1 MLIPVGNGTSG
12 YWYFFNQENAWMS
25 TGWTT
30 NRDNNELYYLD
41 AAGHPVTGWQMSQ
54 DGTWYYFQSGSYA
67 AATDWQWLN
76 GHWYYFNPGYPKHGA
91 MMTGWQNINGKS
103 YYFYSN
109 GYWSGY

>member
-1 MLIPVGNGTSG
+1 
-12 YWYFFNQENAWMS
+12 
-25 TGWTT
+25 
-30 NRDNNELYYLD
+30 
-41 AAGHPVTGWQMSQ
+41 MSQ

>member
-1 MLIPVGNGTSG
+1 
-12 YWYFFNQENAWMS
+12 MS

-30 NRDNNELYYLD
+30 NRNNNELYYLD
-41 AAGHPVTGWQMSQ
+41 VAGHPVIGWQMSQ

-67 AATDWQWLN
+67 AATGWQKLGGNWFYLN
-76 GHWYYFNPGYPKHGA
+76 PDYPKHGA
-91 MMTGWQNINGKS
+91 MMTGWQNIDGKS